1 MNNTNDNTAFEL
13 NRVATGRTPLG
24 GRGAGRAKK
33 VTTWFAPLAHDRISR
48 AAANVGLTR
57 SEIVRNA
64 CAHYID
70 SMSPTAMSDLV
81 AELTPIADAIY
92 GGNHSSFVD
101 DEDDD
106 LIDEDPA
113 EAA

>member
-1 MNNTNDNTAFEL
+1 MNNTNDNTAFEP

-33 VTTWFAPLAHDRISR
+33 VTTWFAPLAADRISECAEQR
-48 AAANVGLTR
+48 GMTR
-57 SEIVRNA
+57 SEIVRYA

-70 SMSPTAMSDLV
+70 SLSPTAMYDLV
-81 AELTPIADAIY
+81 AELTPIADSIY
-92 GGNHSSFVD
+92 GGDHSSFVD
-101 DEDDD
+101 DEDD
-106 LIDEDPA
+106 ED